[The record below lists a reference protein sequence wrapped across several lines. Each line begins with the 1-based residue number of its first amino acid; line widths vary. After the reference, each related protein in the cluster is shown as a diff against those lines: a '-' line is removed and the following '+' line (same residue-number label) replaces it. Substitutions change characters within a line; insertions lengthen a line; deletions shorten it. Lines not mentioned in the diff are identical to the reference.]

1 MHHHLAVPPCP
12 LLHPPCAC
20 TKGGAGGDRAIGREP
35 ATDME
40 RSGMEVCTARVR
52 KLKIS
57 CTPLC
62 LHKRR
67 CRRGQG
73 DRARAR
79 HRHGAKRNGGVH
91 CEGEKAED
99 FLHPLVLAQK
109 EVQEGTGR

>member
-52 KLKIS
+52 KPKIS
-57 CTPLC
+57 CTPC
-62 LHKRR
+62 ACTK
-67 CRRGQG
+67 GGAGG
-73 DRARAR
+73 DRTIGREPATDMERSGMEVCTARVR
-79 HRHGAKRNGGVH
+79 KP
-91 CEGEKAED
+91 K
-99 FLHPLVLAQK
+99 
-109 EVQEGTGR
+109 